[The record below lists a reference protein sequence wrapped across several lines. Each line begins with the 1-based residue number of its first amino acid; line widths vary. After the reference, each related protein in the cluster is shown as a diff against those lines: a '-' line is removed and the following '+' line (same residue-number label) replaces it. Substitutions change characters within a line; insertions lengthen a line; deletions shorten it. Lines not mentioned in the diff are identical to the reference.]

1 MDVLANRRGAKGA
14 RRFRAGE
21 GEIPPMIRTAPLLAL
36 AVAALASATFAQT
49 QPAGPIE
56 GPVRPPQTQT
66 PQPPQGAG
74 RQQQPRTVVT
84 TTLVIVPVRVKDSH
98 GQLVGDLTRDEFRV
112 LEDDIERRITT
123 FSAEPV
129 PISAVVLLQNDLAE
143 KQAKEVQQSLV
154 SISAGFGPNDEVAMM
169 SYDQFPNTVLDFSKD
184 NDKLFTQ
191 LKRFEI
197 GSHSTFV
204 NPDPAMQS
212 SIPSSGP
219 KAPPIKAPGKY
230 KSASDLDDA
239 LYAAGQLLKDRGRDR
254 RKIIFLITDGSNSKD
269 NKHPFADTSRSL
281 LQSDIAVFAISV
293 QRSVPIGKSLLQRG
307 ASAVDNY
314 AKDTGGDTFYAAKA
328 DDLERLYSNVT
339 EEARNE
345 YTLTFQPDPADRT
358 KDFHAV
364 EVRVTRPGLDIRT
377 RNGYYLSSLTIGH

>member
-1 MDVLANRRGAKGA
+1 
-14 RRFRAGE
+14 
-21 GEIPPMIRTAPLLAL
+21 MIRTAPLLAL

-56 GPVRPPQTQT
+56 GPARSPQTQA
-66 PQPPQGAG
+66 PQSAQGPG
-74 RQQQPRTVVT
+74 RQQPPRTVVT

-112 LEDDIERRITT
+112 LEDDIERRVIT

-143 KQAKEVQQSLV
+143 KQAKQVQQSLV

-230 KSASDLDDA
+230 NSSSDLDDA

-314 AKDTGGDTFYAAKA
+314 AKDTGGDTFYSSKA

-358 KDFHAV
+358 KDFHAI